1 MIVDIS
7 NVREGLIFSGS
18 KVLTPMCVFYRE
30 KEVRFPVSIDFYSVL
45 SDFFRVLKISNQSSC
60 DSEWIHW
67 ISNSSIRLEFIPIAL
82 SMSSAIKTFLIQNG
96 VLNETD
102 FSRAIERASK
112 NNITLMHAIELLE
125 IIPEDVLL
133 DTFAKFFRV
142 PKASVAEMDIPRS
155 IIDLIPKELALK
167 HRVLP
172 IDRAGNNI
180 IVAMGDPR
188 NLQAIDALRFSVG
201 YFPKPVI
208 ASELKITSALEKYYG
223 RIIDI
228 ESFDKNSEGTET
240 KVKPPVKQER
250 QEISSHEKGDG
261 PIIKI
266 VNQVLMTCMHRRA
279 SDIHIEPYESFIRI
293 RLRIDGVLHEIARPP
308 LAMKAAL
315 TSRIKIMSS
324 LDIAETRLPQDG
336 AINIS
341 IGGKPV
347 DFRVSCIPTLH
358 GEKIVM
364 RILDKSSLQV
374 DMTKLGFERDEL
386 EKFMKSIGAPFGMVL
401 VTGPTGSGKTTTLY
415 SALTELN
422 KETDNIMTAEDPV
435 EYNLEGINQV
445 QMKAEINFNFA
456 SALRSFLRQDPDVIM
471 VGEIRDL
478 ETAEIAIKA
487 ALTGHMVLSTLH
499 TNSAPDTISRLLNM
513 GVESFNLVSALTCI
527 TAQRLMRKVC
537 DKCRIVDE
545 SITPEVMVELGI
557 HPQYADRVRAYKGAG
572 CTNCNS
578 TGNKGRIAVH
588 EVLKMSDPVREAI
601 LANLP
606 TMKIKRV
613 AMANGMRSLRQ
624 SALNKMVQGVVCAA
638 EVTSITAPDSDDDQK
653 SKSSLA

>member
-1 MIVDIS
+1 MTS
-7 NVREGLIFSGS
+7 PL
-18 KVLTPMCVFYRE
+18 
-30 KEVRFPVSIDFYSVL
+30 
-45 SDFFRVLKISNQSSC
+45 
-60 DSEWIHW
+60 
-67 ISNSSIRLEFIPIAL
+67 
-82 SMSSAIKTFLIQNG
+82 KTFLIKGG
-96 VLNETD
+96 VITEAD
-102 FSRAIERASK
+102 FSRASERAAK
-112 NNITLMHAIELLE
+112 ENITLMHAIELSE
-125 IIPEDVLL
+125 ILPEEQLL
-133 DTFAKFFRV
+133 DAFSKFYRV
-142 PKASVAEMDIPRS
+142 PKANIGEMEIPRS
-155 IIDLIPKELALK
+155 IIDLIPKELAQK

-188 NLQAIDALRFSVG
+188 NLEAIDALRFSVG
-201 YFPKPVI
+201 YFPKPVL
-208 ASELKITSALEKYYG
+208 ASEIKITSCLEKYYG
-223 RIIDI
+223 RILDLNTLDKSGDAADI
-228 ESFDKNSEGTET
+228 KI
-240 KVKPPVKQER
+240 KPSIKQER
-250 QEISSHEKGDG
+250 QDIASSDKGDG
-261 PIIKI
+261 PIIKL

-279 SDIHIEPYESFIRI
+279 SDIHFEPYESFLRI

-308 LAMKAAL
+308 TSMKAPL

-347 DFRVSCIPTLH
+347 DFRVSCIPTIH

-386 EKFMKSIGAPFGMVL
+386 DKFMKSIASPFGMVL

-445 QMKAEINFNFA
+445 QVKPEIDFDFA
-456 SALRSFLRQDPDVIM
+456 SALKSFLRQDPDVIM

-527 TAQRLMRKVC
+527 TAQRLMRKIC
-537 DKCRIVDE
+537 DKCRIVDD
-545 SITPEVMVELGI
+545 SVTPQVMIELGI

-572 CTNCNS
+572 CQNCGN

-606 TMKIKRV
+606 TMRIKRV

-624 SALNKMVQGVVCAA
+624 SALNKLVQGLVNAA
-638 EVTSITAPDSDDDQK
+638 EVTSVTAPDTDDDQH
-653 SKSSLA
+653 SVARNPAA